1 VSDPAP
7 TESTHTET
15 VASETVASET
25 GRVAERLLAKGTSV
39 GRYVIVDWLGAGG
52 MGSVYV
58 AYDTELARRV
68 AVKILRRSSD
78 GTDGRAR
85 MLREAQ
91 AMARLS
97 HPNVV
102 AVFDVGTFE
111 DRVFLAMEYVE
122 GTTLSET
129 LRENPPWRDA
139 LALLKAAG
147 RGLAAAHSAGIVHR
161 DFKPANVLLGK
172 DGRVV
177 VADFGIAR
185 AHEGG
190 ESPTS
195 PGPAA
200 TSHPRDAVLPATP
213 SNKVD
218 AARLSSAGL
227 PPSLSTPLTEADAVL
242 GTTGYISPERAIKH
256 RDDARSDQFSF
267 CVTLYRALYARSPF
281 PHTDFETYRR
291 ALLSPALPAPP
302 GTPVP
307 RWVHAVIARGLSL
320 EPLDRFSSMAELL
333 DALDRDPSRRRK
345 RWLAAAGAVGVVSAV
360 AFGAAARRQAIVARC
375 HAGESLIAATWDA
388 ERREQ
393 VGAGIATTGVPFAQ
407 DFAARTQRLLDK
419 YAADWAGTYREASEA
434 TLIRGDENAVTL
446 QRRLG
451 CLDAARE
458 EFGALVTLLSRADG
472 VIAEHALS
480 AVYGLRSPRA
490 CLERAALL
498 STTISADAPSE
509 RSAAIVHAVAE
520 AQALSL
526 ASKCEEAATVA
537 ARTLPDARALPR
549 PHSVADLLKVIAD
562 CTNQTQDAKAA
573 RERYEEVLGAA
584 EAAGDDSLAANVA
597 ASIAFGLSN
606 SLGDQPAAERW
617 LGIAKG
623 IRARE
628 GEDERADADI
638 LEAEQTVLSAGGHP
652 DRSLALSDRL
662 IPLLERIYGASHPKL
677 AAAINNRACD
687 LGAVGKQG
695 LAVKEFRRSIA
706 MQELLYGPNLVAL
719 SVDYNNVGS
728 TLTELG
734 RYDEAREAI
743 VHALALAAPLG
754 PSNPRNVV
762 PLASLAVLSDRVGD
776 WDETL
781 RTADRGIAIVEA
793 TEGAETHYLP
803 CLLVERGRALLA
815 RGAPEEA
822 RRSCQRALREQE
834 NEGIIGPDKIY
845 QDDALAC
852 LGAAELGLGRTNEA
866 LTHLERSVSFTT
878 RQVPAD
884 LARAR
889 FTLARA
895 LVAAKREPDRAR
907 TLAETARDELR
918 KTPGGER
925 EASEVARWIE
935 ATSSVAEA
943 RR

>member
-1 VSDPAP
+1 MP
-7 TESTHTET
+7 
-15 VASETVASET
+15 
-25 GRVAERLLAKGTSV
+25 
-39 GRYVIVDWLGAGG
+39 
-52 MGSVYV
+52 
-58 AYDTELARRV
+58 
-68 AVKILRRSSD
+68 
-78 GTDGRAR
+78 
-85 MLREAQ
+85 
-91 AMARLS
+91 
-97 HPNVV
+97 
-102 AVFDVGTFE
+102 
-111 DRVFLAMEYVE
+111 
-122 GTTLSET
+122 
-129 LRENPPWRDA
+129 
-139 LALLKAAG
+139 
-147 RGLAAAHSAGIVHR
+147 
-161 DFKPANVLLGK
+161 
-172 DGRVV
+172 
-177 VADFGIAR
+177 
-185 AHEGG
+185 
-190 ESPTS
+190 
-195 PGPAA
+195 
-200 TSHPRDAVLPATP
+200 
-213 SNKVD
+213 
-218 AARLSSAGL
+218 
-227 PPSLSTPLTEADAVL
+227 
-242 GTTGYISPERAIKH
+242 
-256 RDDARSDQFSF
+256 
-267 CVTLYRALYARSPF
+267 
-281 PHTDFETYRR
+281 
-291 ALLSPALPAPP
+291 
-302 GTPVP
+302 
-307 RWVHAVIARGLSL
+307 
-320 EPLDRFSSMAELL
+320 
-333 DALDRDPSRRRK
+333 
-345 RWLAAAGAVGVVSAV
+345 
-360 AFGAAARRQAIVARC
+360 
-375 HAGESLIAATWDA
+375 
-388 ERREQ
+388 
-393 VGAGIATTGVPFAQ
+393 
-407 DFAARTQRLLDK
+407 
-419 YAADWAGTYREASEA
+419 
-434 TLIRGDENAVTL
+434 
-446 QRRLG
+446 
-451 CLDAARE
+451 
-458 EFGALVTLLSRADG
+458 
-472 VIAEHALS
+472 
-480 AVYGLRSPRA
+480 
-490 CLERAALL
+490 
-498 STTISADAPSE
+498 ADAPSG
-509 RSAAIVHAVAE
+509 RSAASVHAVAE

-526 ASKCEEAATVA
+526 ASKCEEAMTVA
-537 ARTLPDARALPR
+537 ARALPDARALPR
-549 PHSVADLLKVIAD
+549 QHAAADLLKVIAD

-584 EAAGDDSLAANVA
+584 EAAGDDSLAVTVA
-597 ASIAFGLSN
+597 ASIAFQLSN
-606 SLGDQPAAERW
+606 SLADLPSAERW

-628 GEDERADADI
+628 GEDERADAEI
-638 LEAEQTVLSAGGHP
+638 LEAEQAVVSSQGHP

-866 LTHLERSVSFTT
+866 LTHLERSVSFTN